1 MMKNN
6 IFINLVYSFI
16 VLSSIFVIVSSNA
29 IYALFFL
36 VLSFIFSSILLI
48 SLECEFLALL
58 IIIIY
63 VGAISVLF
71 LFLIMMV
78 DFKMKN
84 SYKHSAIYLF
94 SGIFYLLLIY
104 FLMLDHLII
113 NFKSCY
119 DNKYYTL
126 NYYINWVN
134 LQNSIYEVESYSLIL
149 YSFFVLQFLLIGFIL
164 LVVLIGAVYFINF
177 HVKTNKSQITVKQIA
192 CTF

>member
-6 IFINLVYSFI
+6 IFINLVYFFI
-16 VLSSIFVIVSSNA
+16 VFSSICVVISSNA

-48 SLECEFLALL
+48 LLECEFLALL

-84 SYKHSAIYLF
+84 SYKHSVIYLF
-94 SGIFYLLLIY
+94 SGGFYLLIIY
-104 FLMLDHLII
+104 FLLLDHLVI
-113 NFKSCY
+113 NLKTCY
-119 DNKYYTL
+119 ENKHFIS
-126 NYYINWVN
+126 NFYINWVN
-134 LQNSIYEVESYSLIL
+134 LENSVYEVESYSLIL
-149 YSFFVLQFLLIGFIL
+149 YSFFVLQFLLVGLIL
-164 LVVLIGAVYFINF
+164 LVVLIGAIYFINF
-177 HVKTNKSQITVKQIA
+177 YVKTNKSQITVKQVA
-192 CTF
+192 CNF

>member
-6 IFINLVYSFI
+6 IFINIVYFFI
-16 VLSSIFVIVSSNA
+16 VLSSVFVIISSNA

-48 SLECEFLALL
+48 LLECEFLALL

-71 LFLIMMV
+71 LFLIMMI

-84 SYKHSAIYLF
+84 YYRHLMIYLF
-94 SGIFYLLLIY
+94 SGFFYLSLIY
-104 FLMLDHLII
+104 FLVLDHAII
-113 NFKSCY
+113 NFKTCY
-119 DNKYYTL
+119 DNKFFTS
-126 NYYINWVN
+126 NFYINWVS
-134 LQNSIYEVESYSLIL
+134 LQNSIYEAESYSLIL
-149 YSFFVLQFLLIGFIL
+149 YSFFVLQFLLIGLIL

-177 HVKTNKSQITVKQIA
+177 HVKTSKSQITVKQIA
-192 CTF
+192 CF

>member
-1 MMKNN
+1 M
-6 IFINLVYSFI
+6 
-16 VLSSIFVIVSSNA
+16 SSNA

-48 SLECEFLALL
+48 LLECEFLGLL

-84 SYKHSAIYLF
+84 SYKHSIIYLF
-94 SGIFYLLLIY
+94 SGGFYVSFIY
-104 FLMLDHLII
+104 FLILDHTIT
-113 NFKSCY
+113 NFKIYY
-119 DNKYYTL
+119 DHKYYTS
-126 NYYINWVN
+126 NFYINWVN
-134 LQNSIYEVESYSLIL
+134 LQNSTYEVESYSLVL
-149 YSFFVLQFLLIGFIL
+149 YSFFVLQFLLIGIIL

-177 HVKTNKSQITVKQIA
+177 HIKTNQSQMTVKQIA
-192 CTF
+192 CIF